1 MSCLA
6 QICLAIGE
14 MLLFISLSTVS
25 SVQCCMVISGTGVPV
40 LTIFNSHS
48 PALRTGRSSARAL
61 PADKTR
67 QRAEPS
73 KASLRVMWE
82 APG

>member
-14 MLLFISLSTVS
+14 TLLFISLSTVS
-25 SVQCCMVISGTGVPV
+25 SVQCCMVISGIGEPV
-40 LTIFNSHS
+40 LTIFISQR
-48 PALRTGRSSARAL
+48 PALRTGRSSALAL
-61 PADKTR
+61 PADTTR
-67 QRAEPS
+67 QTAEPS
-73 KASLRVMWE
+73 KASLRVMRE